1 MKDLDILK
9 KKKRKKNIRN
19 NRGVGQ
25 RGGYIVNTNVTL
37 EK

>member
-9 KKKRKKNIRN
+9 KRKEKKNIRKY
-19 NRGVGQ
+19 RGVGQ